1 VKEKRDD
8 RSALTLGI
16 EWSSRITTVAIEMVI
31 PALVGYWI
39 DRRLGVLPLFLA
51 LGAVFGFV
59 AGFWSLL
66 RMTRPTKPNQDD

>member
-8 RSALTLGI
+8 RSPLALGI
-16 EWSSRITTVAIEMVI
+16 EWSSRITTVALEMVL
-31 PALVGYWI
+31 PALGGYWL

-51 LGAVFGFV
+51 IGAVLGFV

-66 RMTRPTKPNQDD
+66 RMTRPSKPNHDD